1 MHRNSQTGTQTTPKK
16 QVKTSSRLFSTSPRR
31 ITTPLISTQKLEHAN
46 QLAFTL
52 LHTLPHN
59 DKRMI
64 SIQSTLHQIYLKQ
77 FQLYRKA
84 TKKLL
89 EFHSI
94 SMQHTESSQLA
105 RRMITQ
111 DYYYETCQSKLEQ
124 LEKMY
129 LPMKA
134 LIEDTSYSLL
144 QNLHPILP
152 TFWTCRHYMDLLS
165 QAQQKHYAQE
175 LIRALP
181 EKAIDFS
188 SFKKI
193 IHSVVSQNSAT
204 LSTKEKHYQDTISY
218 WLNRAAS
225 LCDVITRNTTTE
237 GTSKTCMFQYTPNR
251 SESMDITQTPRTSHN

>member
-1 MHRNSQTGTQTTPKK
+1 MRNNNGTTSAHPDAATRTTGF
-16 QVKTSSRLFSTSPRR
+16 FSTHHRAVTAQVLP
-31 ITTPLISTQKLEHAN
+31 TQRSEHAN

-52 LHTLPHN
+52 LHTLAHD

-77 FQLYRKA
+77 FQLYKKA

-94 SMQHTESSQLA
+94 SMQYIESHQLVH
-105 RRMITQ
+105 RMITQ

-124 LEKMY
+124 LETMY

-144 QNLHPILP
+144 QNLHPSLP

-165 QAQQKHYAQE
+165 QAQQKHYAHE

-181 EKAIDFS
+181 EKAIDFL
-188 SFKKI
+188 SFNKI
-193 IHSVVSQNSAT
+193 VHSVISQNSAT

-218 WLNRAAS
+218 WFKHAALRS
-225 LCDVITRNTTTE
+225 DVISLAPTHQGTLSTNTTFYRLNL
-237 GTSKTCMFQYTPNR
+237 KQ
-251 SESMDITQTPRTSHN
+251 